1 MSFLNALTLIF
12 VVLKLVGVIQWPWV
26 AVVLPTIIFVVF
38 VIVVV
43 IVKAVAEWLYD

>member
-26 AVVLPTIIFVVF
+26 AVIIPSIVYVGFIVVTIIADI
-38 VIVVV
+38 VIRL
-43 IVKAVAEWLYD
+43 KD